1 MPLLFL
7 SPTLSREGSVLW
19 EAERVHLEW
28 KMDDCPN
35 VQAQRAA
42 VSTAPVAPRS
52 FSRPS
57 PTHAKTTPSAS
68 GEDHTLGLR
77 AAASQQ
83 VPCSTREQSC
93 TMQCD
98 YPQSN
103 QAHAVF
109 TPLRGTRRDVGCC
122 LHETVSAVRWLG
134 ISPIA
139 RRTASERH
147 AARSLLFR

>member
-1 MPLLFL
+1 MIVSQSSERSDRFPLQRSVCWVSAASFSSEEMPLLFL

-42 VSTAPVAPRS
+42 LGTAPVAPRS
-52 FSRPS
+52 LSRPS

-77 AAASQQ
+77 ATASQQ

-103 QAHAVF
+103 QAHAVHP
-109 TPLRGTRRDVGCC
+109 T
-122 LHETVSAVRWLG
+122 
-134 ISPIA
+134 
-139 RRTASERH
+139 ERH
-147 AARSLLFR
+147 ES